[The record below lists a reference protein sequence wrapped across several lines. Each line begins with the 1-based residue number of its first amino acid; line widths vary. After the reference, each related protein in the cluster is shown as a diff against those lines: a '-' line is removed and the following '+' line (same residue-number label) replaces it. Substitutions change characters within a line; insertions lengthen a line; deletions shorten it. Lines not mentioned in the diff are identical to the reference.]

1 MSLTYDDILAKLG
14 MFVQD
19 GQLLLTNKPV
29 QTYNQVSNPNPNPT
43 YNLAPNPNPAQYS
56 YIYNKHFKDYIQ
68 PEEVKR
74 PQDPIELRNQLLRE
88 YIHKKRME
96 QIKTHRISY
105 QQPHYIDPQTIYFPS
120 YTNVNRLFTFAK
132 K

>member
-1 MSLTYDDILAKLG
+1 MPVTYEDILAKLG
-14 MFVQD
+14 MQVQN
-19 GQLLLTNKPV
+19 GQLLLNS
-29 QTYNQVSNPNPNPT
+29 NQAPNPSPNPNPLQQAT
-43 YNLAPNPNPAQYS
+43 QYS
-56 YIYNKHFKDYIQ
+56 YIYNKHFKEYIQ

-105 QQPHYIDPQTIYFPS
+105 QQPHYIDPQTIPFPS

-132 K
+132 NK

>member
-1 MSLTYDDILAKLG
+1 MPVTYEDILAKLG
-14 MFVQD
+14 MQVQN
-19 GQLLLTNKPV
+19 GQLLLNSN
-29 QTYNQVSNPNPNPT
+29 QTPSTNPNPNPNS
-43 YNLAPNPNPAQYS
+43 YNKVPVQQPAQYS

-68 PEEVKR
+68 PEEPQR

-105 QQPHYIDPQTIYFPS
+105 QQQQPHYIDPQTAPFPS

>member
-1 MSLTYDDILAKLG
+1 MPVTYEDILAKLG
-14 MFVQD
+14 MQVQN
-19 GQLLLTNKPV
+19 GQLLLNSNPIP
-29 QTYNQVSNPNPNPT
+29 NPSPNPNPNPVQQAT
-43 YNLAPNPNPAQYS
+43 QYS
-56 YIYNKHFKDYIQ
+56 YIYNKHFKEYIQ

-105 QQPHYIDPQTIYFPS
+105 QQPHYIDPQTIPFPS